1 MEMSKNLSTATVFDN
16 EIMKRSDFQYGY
28 DGAFRN
34 AALVIQKLIYDGKN
48 DFVIG
53 GVVKPYISGGMNIS
67 ISPLMAYEWTTK
79 NIVVE
84 SGITEPISLEDADDQ
99 YSRRDTIEIRGVE
112 QEFDSQT
119 RAYKDPETGVKTFAA
134 TNTKKKIVLDVKVKK
149 GSRGSDIAPPVD
161 KGYVKLAEI
170 FIPAGTLNIIESN
183 IFNISARFAESE
195 NEEWT
200 LDKTGVF
207 NPQDISFLMKIF
219 CLGHNDDGTH
229 KKGSI
234 TRDAIALGTGANE
247 LNATN
252 IPAGVSLWVGNQH
265 FESTAVISTLLE
277 CMGALANDAKP
288 YANNILSRYE
298 RLEITPR
305 AASTQNID
313 IITGGEV
320 TIDGIHCPDGSLV
333 FLKNQTNAIENGFW
347 KVRTGQWV
355 RWEGFRAENI
365 NCFVYKFIVVPNGK
379 TNGGSVFYLET
390 DTCVID
396 EDELHFQKVTL
407 FEESSCNILA
417 FTNKVV
423 PASSWTQDS
432 PYVDYPFRAAI
443 ACDGVTADYSSDVRF
458 DMATAIS
465 GELSTVTDTIDG
477 KVYIYAN
484 IAQVADINVPVII
497 ATKVK

>member
-1 MEMSKNLSTATVFDN
+1 MELGKNLSTATVFEN

-34 AALVIQKLIYDGKN
+34 AALVMQKLIYDGKN

-53 GVVKPYISGGMNIS
+53 GFVKPYISGGMNIS
-67 ISPLMAYEWTTK
+67 VSPIMAYEWTTK

-99 YSRRDTIEIRGVE
+99 YSRRDTIEIRGIE

-119 RAYKDPETGVKTFAA
+119 RAYKDPETGIKTFAA
-134 TNTKKKIVLDVKVKK
+134 TNTKKRIVMEVKVKK
-149 GSRGSDIAPPVD
+149 GSRGSNIAPPVD

-170 FIPAGTLNIIESN
+170 YIPAGTLNIIESN
-183 IFNISARFAESE
+183 IFNISARFADGE
-195 NEEWT
+195 NESWT
-200 LDKTGVF
+200 LDKQGVF

-234 TRDAIALGTGANE
+234 SREALAVGTGLGE

-252 IPAGVSLWVGNQH
+252 IPAGVSLWVGNRH
-265 FESTAVISTLLE
+265 FESTEVISSLLE
-277 CMGALANDAKP
+277 CMGALANNAKP
-288 YANNILSRYE
+288 YANSILSRYE
-298 RLEITPR
+298 RLDLSPQ
-305 AASTQNID
+305 AASTQNVD

-320 TIDGIHCPDGSLV
+320 TIDGIFCPDGSLV
-333 FLKNQTNAIENGFW
+333 FLKDQENAIENGFW

-355 RWEGFRAENI
+355 RWEGFKAGNI

-390 DTCVID
+390 DTCIID

-407 FEESSCNILA
+407 FEESSCKTLSFI
-417 FTNKVV
+417 NKVV
-423 PASSWTQDS
+423 PVTSWTKDS
-432 PYVDYPFRAAI
+432 AYIDYPYRAAI

-458 DMATAIS
+458 DMETVVS

-484 IAQVADINVPVII
+484 IEPLKDIAVPVII